1 MSQANSSAEPAQTP
15 RNNRRMLLGLGL
27 LAIIYPL
34 LRFIGFRVPPKPRKI
49 EIATTTPANGVLVHS
64 EFILFDR
71 DGTSWALARKCTH
84 LGCKVNY
91 HEQGNYLECPCHQS
105 RFSPE
110 GKVVNGPAKSDLATY
125 AVEKRD
131 TAPYY
136 VITI

>member
-1 MSQANSSAEPAQTP
+1 MIQSKTAAESAHKPP
-15 RNNRRMLLGLGL
+15 NHRRRLLGLGL
-27 LAIIYPL
+27 LALLYPL

-49 EIATTTPANGVLVHS
+49 EITTAAPANGVLVHS

-84 LGCKVNY
+84 LGCKVNF

-110 GKVVNGPAKSDLATY
+110 GKVVHGPAKIDLSTY

-136 VITI
+136 VVTL

>member
-1 MSQANSSAEPAQTP
+1 MSQEKSSTSRNQKASNS
-15 RNNRRMLLGLGL
+15 RRMMLGLGL
-27 LAIIYPL
+27 LALVYPL

-49 EIATTTPANGVLVHS
+49 EIATTTPANGVLVHA

-71 DGTSWALARKCTH
+71 DGACWALARKCTH

-91 HEQGNYLECPCHQS
+91 HDESNNLECPCHQS

-110 GKVVNGPAKSDLATY
+110 GKVINGPAKNDLARY

-136 VITI
+136 VITL

>member
-1 MSQANSSAEPAQTP
+1 MSQSKSSAEPVQKP